1 MVIEY
6 VLLMYILQWY
16 SLNSHRDVR
25 EFIRE
30 PHVSNDY
37 MWRQLGRSSSLSP
50 YTDMKSLYFDES
62 LYENEMHYKIS
73 KLLDEYPLGEDYEE
87 LRIKCDT
94 EEEYNAVLDAL
105 YKAADGAFKMY
116 GVSNNPMEIIID
128 EDPRKKYRK
137 FNEDFL
143 INNEEVKE
151 DNK

>member
-1 MVIEY
+1 M
-6 VLLMYILQWY
+6 
-16 SLNSHRDVR
+16 R
-25 EFIRE
+25 
-30 PHVSNDY
+30 
-37 MWRQLGRSSSLSP
+37 RQLGRSSSLSP

-73 KLLDEYPLGEDYEE
+73 KLLDKYPLGEDYEE

-105 YKAADGAFKMY
+105 YKAANGAFKMY

-143 INNEEVKE
+143 MSDEEVKE
-151 DNK
+151 DNKQ